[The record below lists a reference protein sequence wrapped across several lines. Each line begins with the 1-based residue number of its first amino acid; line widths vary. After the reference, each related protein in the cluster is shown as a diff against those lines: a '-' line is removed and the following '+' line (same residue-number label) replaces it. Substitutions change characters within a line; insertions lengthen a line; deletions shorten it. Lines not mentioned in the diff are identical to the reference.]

1 MKVLKAILY
10 VQSVK
15 TEIGV
20 DDRSH
25 EGYVVQ
31 TMGGAGG
38 SYSPPPR
45 IFRDYKV
52 YREKIY
58 KNILPEDQKAL
69 VEMVNGV
76 ALQYG
81 FELTVID
88 VAKSSLHKV
97 ENRLKGMSTYPALVT
112 DSGLKIEGD
121 ITEERIKAFFTSART
136 RSRTTV
142 R

>member
-1 MKVLKAILY
+1 MKGLKAILY

-45 IFRDYKV
+45 MFRDYKCT
-52 YREKIY
+52 EKRYTKTSFPKIR
-58 KNILPEDQKAL
+58 KH
-69 VEMVNGV
+69 
-76 ALQYG
+76 
-81 FELTVID
+81 
-88 VAKSSLHKV
+88 SLKW
-97 ENRLKGMSTYPALVT
+97 
-112 DSGLKIEGD
+112 
-121 ITEERIKAFFTSART
+121 
-136 RSRTTV
+136 
-142 R
+142 